1 MRARVVAVT
10 SASRTAKD
18 GKRVFVIECELDSVV
33 WSVLRRERQVSELH
47 VTLSQLM
54 RFVPD
59 SPIAPRSW
67 IWGRAAEQDGA
78 VAKRVERVEGLHD
91 ELAPR
96 GREPAA
102 HLAQEFGVVNGPRA
116 VAIKVRVQLRDL
128 LGGQP

>member
-78 VAKRVERVEGLHD
+78 VAKRVEDLVTGSTYRFRAAAENSVGLGKYSRWTPNIMVTNERYGD
-91 ELAPR
+91 P
-96 GREPAA
+96 
-102 HLAQEFGVVNGPRA
+102 
-116 VAIKVRVQLRDL
+116 IKY
-128 LGGQP
+128 